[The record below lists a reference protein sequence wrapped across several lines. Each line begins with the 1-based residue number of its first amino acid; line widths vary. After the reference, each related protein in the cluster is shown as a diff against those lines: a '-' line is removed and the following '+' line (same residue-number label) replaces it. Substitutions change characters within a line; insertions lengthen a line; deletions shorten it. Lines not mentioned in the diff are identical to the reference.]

1 MSYGGGKTE
10 QVPLEQRICA
20 LHTGNGKQQQVNHNE
35 DLVIDVKL
43 AINVEEDMKKQISQ
57 NSNKFKGKSD
67 ESVTG
72 LVSLDIVCQ

>member
-43 AINVEEDMKKQISQ
+43 AINAEEDMKK
-57 NSNKFKGKSD
+57 
-67 ESVTG
+67 
-72 LVSLDIVCQ
+72 